1 MKTKSD
7 NNHIFLII
15 IIFWGLSFSSCSK
28 NSDSPK
34 AEGYFMK
41 FKIDGETVQFT
52 ETTAY
57 TFDSPSQDPRY
68 HYTINGGDGKAG
80 FTINLSER
88 LAIEENRI
96 YNDTIIKKVPVA
108 YMGYSPPDTTV
119 YTHSSWIATINIQ
132 VALPCTVSISEVTDT
147 NIKGTFS
154 GEMLDIE
161 NNKSEEVT
169 QGEFNVKR
177 TILGIT
183 Q

>member
-1 MKTKSD
+1 MHKSKT
-7 NNHIFLII
+7 NHIFLII
-15 IIFWGLSFSSCSK
+15 IIFLGLCTSNCSK
-28 NSDSPK
+28 SEDSPK
-34 AEGYFMK
+34 AESYFMK
-41 FKIDGETVQFT
+41 FNIDGETFQFT

-88 LAIEENRI
+88 SPIEEDRI
-96 YNDTIIKKVPVA
+96 YTDTIIKTVPVA

-119 YTHSSWIATINIQ
+119 YTHSSWIATKNIQ
-132 VALPCTVSISEVTDT
+132 VALSCMVSISEITNT

-154 GEMLDIE
+154 GELLDIK
-161 NNKSEEVT
+161 NNKTEEVT
-169 QGEFNVKR
+169 EGEFNVKR
-177 TILGIT
+177 TILGTT